1 MNMTTSNNMIFYNE
15 NNKRQHLLNKLQD
28 RLSTLKNIADAPQNI
43 QYFIAKE
50 TVDFFAPLAH
60 KYGFYEIKN
69 QLEQISLRYLD
80 PDAYKFIEQKLTRSR
95 SDLTKKMNDIKIMIQ
110 QILQKKGI
118 KFHLYARVKS
128 HYSIYNKMKKQNI
141 PFSKIKDIFA
151 LRIIV
156 NSITDCYTVLSCLKE
171 NREHLHERFR
181 DYILNPKLNGYQSIH
196 IKLKLSNIIL
206 EAQIRTWEMHKKAEK
221 GCASHFKY
229 KELINLTNINFSG
242 EQKKTEKNLNW
253 KSDLIKQMI
262 KGKGIILQSA
272 KNLIIKPAT
281 ANIHMPDSK
290 LILVKNSGKQR
301 KDVSQITRRLL
312 RAKSI
317 NSIIGTNNNQE

>member
-1 MNMTTSNNMIFYNE
+1 
-15 NNKRQHLLNKLQD
+15 
-28 RLSTLKNIADAPQNI
+28 
-43 QYFIAKE
+43 
-50 TVDFFAPLAH
+50 
-60 KYGFYEIKN
+60 
-69 QLEQISLRYLD
+69 
-80 PDAYKFIEQKLTRSR
+80 
-95 SDLTKKMNDIKIMIQ
+95 
-110 QILQKKGI
+110 
-118 KFHLYARVKS
+118 
-128 HYSIYNKMKKQNI
+128 MKKQNI